1 MMNVRFARGESVA
14 EGITSLLRTTT
25 RSIDAALYRLNHP
38 RLARALEEAVE
49 RGVWVRLV
57 VDGNKYNES
66 RATQE
71 LLARAIIPFR
81 LAYGRQG
88 PGSKMHHKFVI
99 LDQQTVLTG
108 SYNWTLESEDE
119 NYENLVMLDEAQPAE
134 AFAREFE
141 ALWVGAERRN
151 AQK

>member
-1 MMNVRFARGESVA
+1 MEVKFARSELVA
-14 EGITSLLRTTT
+14 EAIMSLLRATS

-49 RGVWVRLV
+49 RGVRVRLL
-57 VDGNKYNES
+57 VDGNKYTES

-119 NYENLVMLDEAQPAE
+119 NYENLVILEEARPVE
-134 AFAREFE
+134 AYTREFE
-141 ALWVGAERRN
+141 ALWTGAGRDN
-151 AQK
+151 P

>member
-1 MMNVRFARGESVA
+1 MEVKFSRSESVA
-14 EGITSLLRTTT
+14 EAIMSLLRAASC
-25 RSIDAALYRLNHP
+25 SIDAALYRLNHP
-38 RLARALEEAVE
+38 LLARALEEAVE
-49 RGVWVRLV
+49 RGVRIRLV
-57 VDGNKYNES
+57 VDGNKYTEG

-119 NYENLVMLDEAQPAE
+119 NYENLVILEEAQPVE
-134 AFAREFE
+134 AYTREFE
-141 ALWVGAERRN
+141 ALWTGEGRD
-151 AQK
+151 KP

>member
-1 MMNVRFARGESVA
+1 MMNVKFARGESVA

-119 NYENLVMLDEAQPAE
+119 NYENLVMLDEPQPAE

-141 ALWVGAERRN
+141 ALWVGAERGN

>member
-1 MMNVRFARGESVA
+1 MEVKFSRSESVA
-14 EGITSLLRTTT
+14 EAIMSLLRAAS

-38 RLARALEEAVE
+38 LLARALEEAVE
-49 RGVWVRLV
+49 RGVRIRLV
-57 VDGNKYNES
+57 VDGNKYTEG

-99 LDQQTVLTG
+99 LDQQIVLTG

-119 NYENLVMLDEAQPAE
+119 NYENLVILEEAQPVE
-134 AFAREFE
+134 AYTREFE
-141 ALWVGAERRN
+141 ALWTGEGRD
-151 AQK
+151 KP